1 MLKLCGFH
9 ISNYH
14 NKVRIALLEK
24 GVPFEED
31 PTCKPSQQEAFLA
44 RSPMGKVPFLELDDG
59 RRLAESDVIVEYLED
74 HYPHKP
80 LLPKDPFERAKVR
93 EMTKFIE
100 LHLELVARR
109 LYGEL
114 FFKRPPVSEEAKAAV
129 GKDLAKGVRAL
140 KQLVRFE
147 PYIAGKELTIADC
160 AAFVHLPIVSMVGKR
175 GFERD
180 FLEEIP
186 QLKPYLKMLGER
198 PAFRRGADDRK
209 AAQAAAAQS

>member
-1 MLKLCGFH
+1 MMKLCGFH

-31 PTCKPSQQEAFLA
+31 ANCPPSQRDEFLA
-44 RSPMGKVPFLELDDG
+44 RSPMGKVPFLELDGG
-59 RRLAESDVIVEYLED
+59 RRLAESDVIAEYLEEA
-74 HYPHKP
+74 YPQKP

-93 EMTKFIE
+93 ELVKFME

-114 FFKRPPVSEEAKAAV
+114 FFQRPPVSAEAKAAV
-129 GKDLAKGVRAL
+129 GKDLAKGARAL
-140 KQLVRFE
+140 KQLVRFD
-147 PYIAGKELTIADC
+147 PYIAGGELTIADC
-160 AAFVHLPIVSMVGKR
+160 AAFVHLPIVSLVGKH
-175 GFERD
+175 GFGRD
-180 FLEEIP
+180 FLDELP

-198 PAFRRGADDRK
+198 PAFRRVADDRK
-209 AAQAAAAQS
+209 AAQAAGRS

>member
-14 NKVRIALLEK
+14 NKVRIVLLEK
-24 GVPFEED
+24 GIPFEED
-31 PTCKPSQQEAFLA
+31 ASCNPSQEDEFLA
-44 RSPMGKVPFLELDDG
+44 RTPIGKVPFLELDGG
-59 RRLAESDVIVEYLED
+59 RRLSESEVIFEYLED
-74 HYPHKP
+74 AYPQKP

-93 EMTKFIE
+93 ELVKFIE

-140 KQLVRFE
+140 KQLVKFE
-147 PYIAGKELTIADC
+147 PYIAGKALTVADC
-160 AAFVHLPIVSMVGKR
+160 AAFVHLPIVSLVGKH
-175 GFERD
+175 GFGRD
-180 FLEEIP
+180 FLDQLP
-186 QLKPYLKMLGER
+186 QLKPYLKMLDER
-198 PAFRRGADDRK
+198 PAFRRVNDDRK
-209 AAQAAAAQS
+209 AAQAARAKS